1 MAESFCSCSKEEEEE
16 DAFAE
21 TTFSLV
27 VVLDRI
33 EFLFL
38 VVILFSKRHDGAF
51 LMQEEDKRF
60 EFVLVAKVL
69 KLLLF
74 TVVVAIVVI
83 IVLILNVC
91 VSRVYVFCAS
101 KVSLA

>member
-1 MAESFCSCSKEEEEE
+1 
-16 DAFAE
+16 
-21 TTFSLV
+21 
-27 VVLDRI
+27 
-33 EFLFL
+33 
-38 VVILFSKRHDGAF
+38 
-51 LMQEEDKRF
+51 MQEEDNRF
-60 EFVLVAKVL
+60 VFVLVAKVL

>member
-1 MAESFCSCSKEEEEE
+1 MRE
-16 DAFAE
+16 
-21 TTFSLV
+21 
-27 VVLDRI
+27 
-33 EFLFL
+33 
-38 VVILFSKRHDGAF
+38 
-51 LMQEEDKRF
+51 EEDKRF

-74 TVVVAIVVI
+74 TVVMAIVVI